1 MQPLIP
7 KRTRRLRA
15 RTAAMNAHQAEYED
29 YGPEPNMKLSHAFMV
44 VLMLHVIAVGGLYAF
59 NSMKAGKASNL
70 KMAKATAPIQQAPE
84 PSNQQEPKQ
93 EKPGNEPPKK
103 PHTPLVAQVAD
114 VSESSVSQT
123 SKVPDQPSKGFLA
136 SAKLAFQRALSFGIA
151 GATGGLS
158 KAAAQDMSAV
168 GQGASNAAP
177 ASGEVPPGTATPP
190 SAKTYLVKSGDTI
203 TRIAS
208 SVGVSIPD
216 LEKANGLTESSV
228 LRVGQ
233 NLKIPEKTMPQTTTQ
248 ASTQPANMVPSA
260 QQSPENL
267 GVASSGAPSTKQ
279 PNVAN
284 TETVTATV
292 QEYTVVKGDSPYKIA
307 KRFKITPEELMKANG
322 ITDPKRIQIGQKL
335 NIPAS
340 TRKSSK

>member
-15 RTAAMNAHQAEYED
+15 RTATMNPHHAEYED

-59 NSMKAGKASNL
+59 NSMKAGKTSNL
-70 KMAKATAPIQQAPE
+70 KIAKTTAPVQQVPE

-93 EKPGNEPPKK
+93 EKPGSEPPKK
-103 PHTPLVAQVAD
+103 PHSPVVAQVTDAAEN
-114 VSESSVSQT
+114 SLSQT
-123 SKVPDQPSKGFLA
+123 AKVSSQPSKGFFG
-136 SAKLAFQRALSFGIA
+136 SARLAFQKAMSFGVA
-151 GATGGLS
+151 GVTGSLS
-158 KAAAQDMSAV
+158 KAAAQDSPSSVQAT
-168 GQGASNAAP
+168 GQVIAGAS
-177 ASGEVPPGTATPP
+177 TQAT
-190 SAKTYLVKSGDTI
+190 AKTYLVKSGDTI

-208 SVGVSIPD
+208 NVGVTIPD
-216 LEKANGLTESSV
+216 LEKANGLGESSV

-233 NLKIPEKTMPQTTTQ
+233 TLKIPEKAPPQP
-248 ASTQPANMVPSA
+248 ASDAVSTQS
-260 QQSPENL
+260 
-267 GVASSGAPSTKQ
+267 
-279 PNVAN
+279 AN
-284 TETVTATV
+284 TAVNVQQLPGNVSTAASVAVGAKQTNTSPNTESV
-292 QEYTVVKGDSPYKIA
+292 PATLQEYTVVKGDSPYKIA